1 MLSTVMRPAVQRDPI
16 IGPCSVLCWK
26 NTTLRSIIQMC
37 SPWPCCHLDGSRNH
51 LQKSSREQQWEEKL
65 GILQLPSE
73 GEGVCSGAG
82 IRKGRGCQ
90 PVSETTLLN
99 GAPAPST
106 KDIPLAS
113 LLQFMGS
120 QRVRHDLVTK
130 QQHGLFAE
138 LTNRYALE
146 MWV

>member
-1 MLSTVMRPAVQRDPI
+1 M
-16 IGPCSVLCWK
+16 
-26 NTTLRSIIQMC
+26 
-37 SPWPCCHLDGSRNH
+37 
-51 LQKSSREQQWEEKL
+51 REQQWEEKL

-73 GEGVCSGAG
+73 AKGVCSGAG

-90 PVSETTLLN
+90 PVSETALLHST
-99 GAPAPST
+99 PTPST

-113 LLQFMGS
+113 LLQFTGS

-146 MWV
+146 MCLIFTLLLE